1 MKIIEAFD
9 PAFIADGKFV
19 VVFSSLKHCSA
30 CKVLECTI
38 DKMDTIKGIYIY
50 AIDVDKHPDVAAR
63 YSVMALPTLLFF
75 NNGKV
80 MSMLAGAI
88 PEMHLHSAIKGL

>member
-9 PAFIADGKFV
+9 PDRIADNKFV

-38 DKMDTIKGIYIY
+38 DKMDTIKGIYKIGR
-50 AIDVDKHPDVAAR
+50 AHV
-63 YSVMALPTLLFF
+63 
-75 NNGKV
+75 
-80 MSMLAGAI
+80 
-88 PEMHLHSAIKGL
+88 